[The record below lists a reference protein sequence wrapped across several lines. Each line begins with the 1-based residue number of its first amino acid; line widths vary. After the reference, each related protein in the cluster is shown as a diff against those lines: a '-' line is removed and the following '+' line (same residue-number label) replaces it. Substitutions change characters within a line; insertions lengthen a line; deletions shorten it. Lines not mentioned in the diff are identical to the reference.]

1 MTAILYT
8 KTESFKRDM
17 QFRST
22 IERTIA
28 ALVRYHDARHARLK
42 VSLAQADFQARMAA
56 TAYNRSA
63 EPAEASKNGTN

>member
-28 ALVRYHDARHARLK
+28 ALVRYHDARHARSVGLG
-42 VSLAQADFQARMAA
+42 QADFQVRMAA
-56 TAYNRSA
+56 TADNRSA